1 MFIVLTDY
9 SRGEKIYINPSYIRH
24 METMRDNFY
33 GNSTLVRVDKE
44 TFKVSESP
52 TEIID
57 KIQKMHLGG

>member
-1 MFIVLTDY
+1 MFIVLTDF
-9 SRGEKIYINPSYIRH
+9 SRGDKIYINPSHIKY
-24 METMRDNFY
+24 METMGDRCY
-33 GNSTLVRVDKE
+33 GTSTLVRVDEE

>member
-1 MFIVLTDY
+1 MFIVLTDF
-9 SRGEKIYINPSYIRH
+9 SREDKIYINPSHIKY
-24 METMRDNFY
+24 METMGDSYY
-33 GNSTLVRVDKE
+33 GTSTLVRVDKE